1 VFFLLIFFFDKSSVT
16 QLCSCLWT
24 IAFKTRVVP
33 DCLGGEN
40 FKLLKKENKESQM
53 MKIKRLMMKIQRKI
67 AKKRSKL
74 DIAAKKNNGE
84 VRKKKWGMGGG

>member
-1 VFFLLIFFFDKSSVT
+1 
-16 QLCSCLWT
+16 
-24 IAFKTRVVP
+24 
-33 DCLGGEN
+33 
-40 FKLLKKENKESQM
+40 M